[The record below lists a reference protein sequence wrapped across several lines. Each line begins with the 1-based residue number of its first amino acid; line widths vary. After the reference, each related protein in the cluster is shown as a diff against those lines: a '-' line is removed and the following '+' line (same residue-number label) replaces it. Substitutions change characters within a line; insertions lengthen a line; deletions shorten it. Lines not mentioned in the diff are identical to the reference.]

1 MLDDP
6 HISDIERARQFWKN
20 YRSSIIGGVVLAL
33 AVFAGVNGWR
43 WYQAD
48 QLQRAATLYA
58 ELGSAET
65 PVAVAEQLIA
75 DYPGSA
81 YASQAALWLAGDA
94 VRSGS
99 PEAAVEPLR
108 RVIEQDPVLGHIA
121 RLRLAA
127 VYIMLGQGETALAV
141 LGESALQGF
150 AGRRAELQG
159 DAHQLLGQRE
169 AARSAYRE
177 SLTHYP
183 PNLASLVALKL
194 ESLGAP

>member
-6 HISDIERARQFWKN
+6 HTSDIERAKQFWKD

-33 AVFAGVNGWR
+33 ALFGGVNGWR

-75 DYPGSA
+75 DYPNSA
-81 YASQAALWLAGDA
+81 YASQASLWLAGDA
-94 VRSGS
+94 VRTGS
-99 PEAAVEPLR
+99 PENAVPPLR

-127 VYIMLGQGETALAV
+127 VYIMLGQGESALAV
-141 LGESALQGF
+141 LSESDLQGF

-159 DAHQLLGQRE
+159 DAHQLLGDPE

-177 SLTHYP
+177 SLNHYP